1 MNKTLMHEKIA
12 ILVANGFNEAE
23 MVTAQKLLQKQGAY
37 TRLISMDHGL
47 VNSWTGTA
55 WGHHFAADCV
65 LSTALAADFS
75 MLLIPGGRRSVEKL
89 KLTAHTQRFIGGF
102 LNAGK
107 PLALMGDA
115 IELLLNNPNARGRAV
130 CGAEFLEQGVKAAGM
145 VWSDSSVVADDN
157 LITCRTAPEDVL
169 AEGAEAIV
177 HHFATYRMQTMR
189 PQALKA
195 A

>member
-1 MNKTLMHEKIA
+1 MSKTLIHEKIA

-23 MVTAQKLLQKQGAY
+23 MTVTQKMLQKEGAY

-47 VNSWTGTA
+47 VNSWTGIT

-65 LSTALAADFS
+65 LSSALAADFS
-75 MLLIPGGRRSVEKL
+75 MLLIPGGRRSIEKL
-89 KLTAHTQRFIGGF
+89 KLTAHTQRFINGF

-115 IELLLNNPNARGRAV
+115 VELLAQSEVSRGREV
-130 CGAEFLEQGVKAAGM
+130 CGPDYMAQIAQGAGL
-145 VWSDSSVVADDN
+145 VWHNGTVLVDRN
-157 LITCRTAPEDVL
+157 LVTCRTAPDVL
-169 AEGAEAIV
+169 ETACAGVVE
-177 HHFATYRMQTMR
+177 HFASFRVS
-189 PQALKA
+189 ALKKA

>member
-1 MNKTLMHEKIA
+1 MSKPLSHEKIA
-12 ILVANGFNEAE
+12 ILVANGFNEQE
-23 MVTAQKLLQKQGAY
+23 MTAAQKCLQKQGAH

-47 VNSWTGTA
+47 VNSWTGAA
-55 WGHHFAADCV
+55 WGHHFAADFV
-65 LSTALAADFS
+65 LSSSLAADFS

-115 IELLLNNPNARGRAV
+115 VELLLTNAGARGRAV
-130 CGAEFLEQGVKAAGM
+130 CGPEYMEQPVKAAGLA
-145 VWSDSSVVADDN
+145 WHERDVVADDN
-157 LITCRTAPEDVL
+157 LLTCRVVPEEIL
-169 AEGAEAIV
+169 EQAAEAICN
-177 HHFATYRMQTMR
+177 HFATYRMQNIR
-189 PQALKA
+189 KA

>member
-1 MNKTLMHEKIA
+1 MNKTLMHEKVA

-65 LSTALAADFS
+65 ISTALAADFS

-89 KLTAHTQRFIGGF
+89 KLTAHTQRFINGF

-115 IELLLNNPNARGRAV
+115 IELLLNNATARSRAV
-130 CGAEFLEQGVKAAGM
+130 CGAEYLEQGAKAAGLIWHNSP
-145 VWSDSSVVADDN
+145 VLADDN
-157 LITCRTAPEDVL
+157 LITCRTAPDDVL

-177 HHFATYRMQTMR
+177 NHFATYRMQNIR
-189 PQALKA
+189 KA

>member
-1 MNKTLMHEKIA
+1 
-12 ILVANGFNEAE
+12 
-23 MVTAQKLLQKQGAY
+23 
-37 TRLISMDHGL
+37 MDHGL

-89 KLTAHTQRFIGGF
+89 KLTAHTQRFINGF

-115 IELLLNNPNARGRAV
+115 VELLFANETARGRRV
-130 CGAEFLEQGVKAAGM
+130 CGPDHAEQSAHAAGL
-145 VWSDSSVVADDN
+145 VWENQALLADEN
-157 LITCRTAPEDVL
+157 LLTCRTTPEDVL
-169 AEGAEAIV
+169 AEACNTV
-177 HHFATYRMQTMR
+177 VDHFASFQSPAMQ
-189 PQALKA
+189 QAA
-195 A
+195 

>member
-1 MNKTLMHEKIA
+1 MSKTLIHEKVA
-12 ILVANGFNEAE
+12 ILVANGFNEQE
-23 MVTAQKLLQKQGAY
+23 MTLTQKLMQKLGAH

-65 LSTALAADFS
+65 LSSALAADFS

-89 KLTAHTQRFIGGF
+89 KLTAHTQRFINGF

-115 IELLLNNPNARGRAV
+115 VQLLLDNSNARGRSV
-130 CGAEFLEQGVKAAGM
+130 CGPDYLESGASAAGL
-145 VWSDSSVVADDN
+145 VWQGISVAVDGN
-157 LITCRTAPEDVL
+157 LLTCRTSPEDIL
-169 AEGAEAIV
+169 EEASDAV
-177 HHFATYRMQTMR
+177 ADHFSSFHATS
-189 PQALKA
+189 ALKA